1 MQESNMADSLN
12 RLRKLLGVVSDIG
25 NAAAVL
31 GWDQQTYMPP
41 GGAGARAMQLATL
54 SRLAH
59 EHFVSEELQAAL
71 EDAKNDV
78 VDLDPDSDDARLVK
92 VTERELRKRVK
103 VPATWVEEHSR
114 ITATAHQDWEKA
126 RADVDFSVFAPHLE
140 KILTLKR
147 DYANFFAPYDHI
159 YDPLLDDYEPGMK
172 TAVLQPVFQRLRER
186 QVALIQAIMDSGI
199 EVDDTPVRMEF
210 EEKKQ
215 WEFGVDVIKT
225 FGYDFSRGRQDKAV
239 HPFSTGFGT
248 GDVRITTRFDTNF
261 LSPALFGTMHEAG
274 HAMYEQ
280 GIDAKL
286 ERSTLAGGTSLG
298 MHESQ
303 SRMWENLVGRSKP
316 FWTAFYPRLQAI
328 FSDQLSGVALDD
340 FYAAINKVGR
350 TFIRVDADE
359 ATYNLHVMLRF
370 ELEIALLNGELSV
383 KDLPQ
388 AWDDK
393 FETFL
398 GVRPPDDAQGVLQ
411 DVHWSAG
418 YIGYFP
424 TYSLGN
430 LFAAQLWDKIKDD
443 IPDLEKQIEKAKF
456 GELLTWLRDNVHQ
469 HGSKYE
475 PLELLERVV
484 GSGLN
489 VEPYLGYLESKFGEI
504 YSLS

>member
-1 MQESNMADSLN
+1 MAEHIDH
-12 RLRKLLGVVSDIG
+12 LRGLLGVVSDIG
-25 NAAAVL
+25 YAAAVL

-59 EHFVSEELQAAL
+59 EHFVSDDLQDAL
-71 EDAKNDV
+71 EKAKGEV
-78 VDLDPDSDDARLVK
+78 ADLDPDSDDARLVK
-92 VTERELRKRVK
+92 VTERELMKRVK

-114 ITATAHQDWEKA
+114 ITAIAHQDWEKA
-126 RADVDFSVFAPHLE
+126 RADVDFSLFAPHLE
-140 KILTLKR
+140 KILALKR
-147 DYANFFAPYDHI
+147 EYANFFAPYDHI

-172 TAVLQPVFQRLRER
+172 TADVKPVFERLRAR
-186 QVALIQAIMDSGI
+186 QVALIQAIMDSGV

-215 WEFGVDVIKT
+215 WDFGEEVIKA
-225 FGYDFSRGRQDKAV
+225 FGYDFTRGRQDKAV

-280 GIDAKL
+280 GIDTKL
-286 ERSTLAGGTSLG
+286 ERTTLAGGTSLG

-316 FWTAFYPRLQAI
+316 FWIAFYPRLQGL
-328 FSDQLSGVALDD
+328 FTDQLSGVVLDK
-340 FYAAINKVGR
+340 FYAAINKVDR

-359 ATYNLHVMLRF
+359 ATYNLHVMVRF
-370 ELEIALLNGELSV
+370 ELEIALLNGELAV

-393 FETFL
+393 FEAFL

-443 IPDLEKQIEKAKF
+443 IPDLGEQIEGAKF
-456 GELLTWLRDNVHQ
+456 DELLIWLRENVHQ
-469 HGSKYE
+469 HGSKFE
-475 PLELLERVV
+475 SLELLERVV
-484 GSGLN
+484 GSGLV
-489 VEPYLGYLESKFGEI
+489 VEPYLEYLEDKFGEI

>member
-1 MQESNMADSLN
+1 
-12 RLRKLLGVVSDIG
+12 
-25 NAAAVL
+25 
-31 GWDQQTYMPP
+31 
-41 GGAGARAMQLATL
+41 
-54 SRLAH
+54 
-59 EHFVSEELQAAL
+59 
-71 EDAKNDV
+71 
-78 VDLDPDSDDARLVK
+78 
-92 VTERELRKRVK
+92 
-103 VPATWVEEHSR
+103 
-114 ITATAHQDWEKA
+114 
-126 RADVDFSVFAPHLE
+126 
-140 KILTLKR
+140 
-147 DYANFFAPYDHI
+147 
-159 YDPLLDDYEPGMK
+159 
-172 TAVLQPVFQRLRER
+172 
-186 QVALIQAIMDSGI
+186 MDSGL